1 MASPTEPRRR
11 RIIFFLTVV
20 PLILL
25 AATGFVSV
33 TWSHFSGASG
43 LVWQLLPL
51 LLSVGFIPLTLLSR
65 RHYNPALRI
74 VYTTSAIWLGLL
86 NFSLVAAI
94 GCWIVAG
101 AAAVSG
107 LSLDPRGLAAVCFGG
122 AILATV
128 YGVANAAWVRV
139 TRVTV
144 SLRNLPAAWQGRSV
158 ALVTDLHLGNV
169 RGRRFVR
176 RLVAR
181 LRKLQPE
188 AVFIG
193 GDMFDGTKVRAD
205 DLVQPWR
212 DLQVPAGI
220 YFVSGNHEEFGDRGP
235 YLAAVQRAGIRVLN
249 NEKTSVQGLQLVGV
263 HDAEA
268 GEPQLFAKILQA
280 AKLDPSQA
288 SILLAHQPSNLAV
301 PQEAGISLQ
310 LSGHTHGGQFWPWNL
325 VAAKVHKQFVYGL
338 NRFGPLS
345 VLTSSGAGTWGPPLR
360 VGTRAE
366 IVLIRLESASTADLT
381 GRTPS

>member
-1 MASPTEPRRR
+1 MAEPTEPRRR
-11 RIIFFLTVV
+11 RIVFFLTVV
-20 PLILL
+20 PVILL

-33 TWSHFSGASG
+33 TWSRFSGASG

-51 LLSVGFIPLTLLSR
+51 LLSAGFIPLTLLSR
-65 RHYNPALRI
+65 RHYNPVLRI
-74 VYTTSAIWLGLL
+74 VYTISAIWLGLL
-86 NFSLVAAI
+86 SFSLVAAI

-107 LSLDPRGLAAVCFGG
+107 LSLDQRGLAAVFFGG

-144 SLRNLPAAWQGRSV
+144 SLRNLPVAWEGRSV
-158 ALVTDLHLGNV
+158 ALVTDLHLGNI
-169 RGRRFVR
+169 RGYRFVR
-176 RLVAR
+176 RLVGR
-181 LRKLQPE
+181 LRALQPE
-188 AVFIG
+188 AVFIS
-193 GDMFDGTKVRAD
+193 GDMFDGTKVGAD
-205 DLVQPWR
+205 DLVAPWR
-212 DLQVPAGI
+212 DFQVPAGI

-235 YLAAVQRAGIRVLN
+235 YLAAIQRAGIRVLN
-249 NEKTSVQGLQLVGV
+249 NEKTTIRGLQLVGV

-268 GEPQLFAKILQA
+268 GEPQLFSRILRA
-280 AKLDPSQA
+280 AELDPSQA
-288 SILLAHQPSNLAV
+288 SILLTHQPANLSV

-310 LSGHTHGGQFWPWNL
+310 LSGHTHGGQFWPWNR

-338 NRFGPLS
+338 NRFGSLL
-345 VLTSSGAGTWGPPLR
+345 VLTSGGAGTWGPPLR

-366 IVLIRLESASTADLT
+366 IVLIRLEAA
-381 GRTPS
+381 GQAR